1 MSLSQGRKDGQP
13 NPGEDEALHAL
24 VTGPTEQSVQKAVA
38 MVCVTNYLITESEV
52 VMGKSQTE
60 ALQTQAV

>member
-1 MSLSQGRKDGQP
+1 MSVLQGRKDGQP

-38 MVCVTNYLITESEV
+38 MVCVTLFYLVSAS
-52 VMGKSQTE
+52 KY
-60 ALQTQAV
+60 